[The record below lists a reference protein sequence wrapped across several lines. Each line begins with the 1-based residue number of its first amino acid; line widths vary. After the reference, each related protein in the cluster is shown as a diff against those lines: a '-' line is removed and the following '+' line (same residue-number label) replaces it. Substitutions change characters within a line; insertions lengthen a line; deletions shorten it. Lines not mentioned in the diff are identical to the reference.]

1 MESASKRRAT
11 LPNNDQPPAKR
22 VKGAPDAPPETPETT
37 TDVGLKFLENLKN
50 AKDKTGR
57 PIATEF
63 LRLPDRGKL
72 IRGEYA
78 NLTAVESDAKRMV
91 ANAKQFNDKKSAVY
105 EDAERVRKTA
115 SNFMTRH
122 NPAYRN
128 SNYVAQPTPIPDE
141 LLNGSHAP
149 NGNGTPHT
157 QSVRLTFGKPKA
169 SSTPQPA
176 RAAAVASP
184 KEPTPA
190 VESSS
195 DFKGMTFQ
203 QAQEQ
208 LLNECIEHEDG
219 GALIFTAFINLPPR
233 SLADYYQLIKQPMS
247 LKGVQ
252 KKVRGQRGRDAAT
265 GKTDLKSWQAL
276 EDEMSLIWT
285 NAREYN
291 QDGSPLFNLAGEL
304 ETFFHK
310 RLAIAKKQV
319 QQPTQPTLKLKVA
332 PAAPPASKPS
342 IKLKFGGS
350 KASPGAASP
359 APSAASPAVM
369 DRSTPGVI
377 VHNEALERQKEMVA
391 SAMNGDQR
399 SRGRPPSQ
407 QPTAPQVRNPFGGS
421 RPGSNSTPLP
431 ALASAGS
438 PPVHMNGI
446 KNEAPVRQSP
456 GPNTV
461 RPSSAVSSHLAPS
474 MAPPLSVTPRVPSGS
489 PYPQQ
494 QQAQPIQPSPYQTNQ
509 NHYQQPQYQLQNGFV
524 HARPV
529 DQNGSSS
536 ILPDVTLITHP
547 ALKLAKP
554 LTVKIPA
561 HATTTQQSITLT
573 VPFTHQYFQVV
584 PHLPVGLTQRPYR
597 VFVTVNGQRMSEAIK
612 PGAERDKS
620 RPIFEARLERGT
632 VGRIEVEVLA
642 GKGPSGKSGKEEV
655 EWEKCSIFVHVWRD

>member
-1 MESASKRRAT
+1 M
-11 LPNNDQPPAKR
+11 
-22 VKGAPDAPPETPETT
+22 
-37 TDVGLKFLENLKN
+37 
-50 AKDKTGR
+50 
-57 PIATEF
+57 
-63 LRLPDRGKL
+63 
-72 IRGEYA
+72 RGEYA

-115 SNFMTRH
+115 SNFMTKH
-122 NPAYRN
+122 NPAYRD
-128 SNYVAQPTPIPDE
+128 SNYVAQPTPIPED
-141 LLNGSHAP
+141 LMNGSHVPVA
-149 NGNGTPHT
+149 NGTPHT
-157 QSVRLTFGKPKA
+157 QSVRLTFGKPRPA
-169 SSTPQPA
+169 PTPQPV
-176 RAAAVASP
+176 RAAVASS

-190 VESSS
+190 VESPG
-195 DFKGMTFQ
+195 DFKGLSFQ
-203 QAQEQ
+203 QAQEK

-219 GALIFTAFINLPPR
+219 GAIIFTAFINLPPR
-233 SLADYYQLIKQPMS
+233 SLTDYYQLIKQPMS

-276 EDEMSLIWT
+276 ENEMSLIWT

-304 ETFFHK
+304 ETFFHR
-310 RLAIAKKQV
+310 RLAIAKTQV

-332 PAAPPASKPS
+332 PAAPTASKPS
-342 IKLKFGGS
+342 IKIKFGGS
-350 KASPGAASP
+350 KASPGAPSP

-421 RPGSNSTPLP
+421 RSGSNSTPIP
-431 ALASAGS
+431 SLATAGS
-438 PPVHMNGI
+438 PPVHTNGV
-446 KNEAPVRQSP
+446 KNEAAVRQSP
-456 GPNTV
+456 GPNTA
-461 RPSSAVSSHLAPS
+461 RPGSAASSHLPPS
-474 MAPPLSVTPRVPSGS
+474 MLPPLGVTPRVPSGS

-494 QQAQPIQPSPYQTNQ
+494 QQPQQIQPSPYQTSQ

-524 HARPV
+524 NTRPAGQSKPMCTTTAFFQTNRFP
-529 DQNGSSS
+529 DGSSS
-536 ILPDVTLITHP
+536 ILPNLTLSTHP

-561 HATTTQQSITLT
+561 HPTTTQQSITLT
-573 VPFTHQYFQVV
+573 VPCTHQYFQVV
-584 PHLPVGLTQRPYR
+584 PHIPVGLTQRPYR
-597 VFVTVNGQRMSEAIK
+597 VFVTVNGQRMSETIK
-612 PGAERDKS
+612 PGVERDKS
-620 RPIFEARLERGT
+620 RPIFEARVERGT

-655 EWEKCSIFVHVWRD
+655 EWEKCTIFVHVWRD